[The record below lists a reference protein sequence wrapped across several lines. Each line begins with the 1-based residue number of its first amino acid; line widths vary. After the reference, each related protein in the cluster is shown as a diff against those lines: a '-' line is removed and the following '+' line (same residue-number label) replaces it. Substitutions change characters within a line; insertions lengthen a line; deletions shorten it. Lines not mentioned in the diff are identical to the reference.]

1 LAEGSPPAGIVPDK
15 ANVAGRRGVNIACT
29 RPALIEWVRN
39 RASRVRRKASVCSGA
54 FLLAEP
60 GVLDGRRAVT
70 HWHRCDEFAGR
81 YPQVGL
87 ERDPIFMADGVIWTS
102 TGVTEVLIPP
112 RWWLKKTGRALA
124 LAVAR
129 ELVVVG
135 KRPGGQSHTCAA
147 QASGGRRQVL
157 GPQRLG
163 VGQSGGFS
171 HAPNE
176 NSSPRFDQGAV

>member
-1 LAEGSPPAGIVPDK
+1 MAEGSPASGIVPDT
-15 ANVAGRRGVNIACT
+15 ANVAGRRGMNIACT

-87 ERDPIFMADGVIWTS
+87 ERDPIFLRDGVIWTS
-102 TGVTEVLIPP
+102 TGVTAGIDLALLVVEEDH
-112 RWWLKKTGRALA
+112 GRALA

-171 HAPNE
+171 HCLLYTSP
-176 NSSPRFDQGAV
+176 SPRD